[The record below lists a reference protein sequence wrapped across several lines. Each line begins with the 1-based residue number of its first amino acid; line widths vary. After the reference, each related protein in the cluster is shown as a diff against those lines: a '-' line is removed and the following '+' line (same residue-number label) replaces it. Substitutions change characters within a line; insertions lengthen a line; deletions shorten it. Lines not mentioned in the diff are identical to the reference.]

1 MGRRR
6 GSLQPRLHQRLEA
19 KREGRDSLEV
29 KDKEVDLG
37 QNPGQMIRMTKRL
50 VCPLIALSAPVRQI
64 SHHDALS
71 YAEHVTYLY
80 IEVHEVYVNQ
90 KILVRSASDWT
101 IQLD

>member
-6 GSLQPRLHQRLEA
+6 GSVQPRLHQRLEA
-19 KREGRDSLEV
+19 KREARDSLEV

-50 VCPLIALSAPVRQI
+50 VCPLIALSAPVTQI

-71 YAEHVTYLY
+71 YAEHVAY

-90 KILVRSASDWT
+90 KVLVRSASNWT